1 MSDVETLEISEKE
14 ELLTEAEIKSLVV
27 LRRDEAAALRRWWQR
42 LTLTPQELIALTHQ
56 PPLPRGVRAVLRRCD
71 SADAAMLTQGFR
83 ELWAMLPETT
93 QQADYRDEQLQVWSC
108 IALIAAELR
117 KEEKGVSLAKR
128 LGQQKDN
135 TGKPLMSELRFQ
147 QLLSCPTPAE
157 FIQRLRRALALANKQ
172 DMSVVLL
179 ASVIALWWREHRGR
193 LSAKPTQRLGFVL
206 ANDYFAATSRYTHR
220 ND

>member
-1 MSDVETLEISEKE
+1 MSDVVTPETPEKE
-14 ELLTEAEIKSLVV
+14 ELLTEAEKKGLVA
-27 LRRDEAAALRRWWQR
+27 LKRDEAAALRRWWQR
-42 LTLTPQELIALTHQ
+42 LTLTPQELKALTPQ
-56 PPLPRGVRAVLRRCD
+56 PSLPRGVRAVLRRCD

-83 ELWAMLPETT
+83 ELWAILPEATKK
-93 QQADYRDEQLQVWSC
+93 AEYHEEQLQVWSC
-108 IALIAAELR
+108 IALISAELR

-128 LGQQKDN
+128 LGQQKDS

-147 QLLSCPTPAE
+147 QLLSCRTPEE

-172 DMSVVLL
+172 DISVVLL

>member
-1 MSDVETLEISEKE
+1 MSDVVTPETSEKE
-14 ELLTEAEIKSLVV
+14 ELLTESEKKALVG
-27 LRRDEAAALRRWWQR
+27 LKRDEAAALRRWWQR
-42 LTLTPQELIALTHQ
+42 LTLTPQELKALTPQ
-56 PPLPRGVRAVLRRCD
+56 PSFPRGVRAVLRRCD

-83 ELWAMLPETT
+83 ELWAMLPEATKKT
-93 QQADYRDEQLQVWSC
+93 EYQEEQLQVWSC
-108 IALIAAELR
+108 IALISAELR

-128 LGQQKDN
+128 LGQQKDS

-147 QLLSCPTPAE
+147 QLLSCRTPEE

-172 DMSVVLL
+172 DISVVLL

-220 ND
+220 D

>member
-1 MSDVETLEISEKE
+1 MSDVVTPETPEKE
-14 ELLTEAEIKSLVV
+14 DLLTEAEKKALVA
-27 LRRDEAAALRRWWQR
+27 LKRDEAAALRRWWQR
-42 LTLTPQELIALTHQ
+42 LTLTQQELKAFTPQ

-71 SADAAMLTQGFR
+71 SAEAAMLTQGFR
-83 ELWAMLPETT
+83 ELWAMLPEATKQT
-93 QQADYRDEQLQVWSC
+93 DYRDEQLQVWSC

-117 KEEKGVSLAKR
+117 EEKQGASIALR
-128 LGQQKDN
+128 LGQQKEQ

-147 QLLSCPTPAE
+147 QLLSCQTPEE

-172 DMSVVLL
+172 GLSVVLL

-206 ANDYFAATSRYTHR
+206 ANDYFSATSRYSHR
-220 ND
+220 SD